1 MLMTCERHSHT
12 MATPRVL
19 QTQVRNARDRRG
31 REGLQKHGGAPAPWG
46 RWREGALGGLGIGAD
61 GGEIRV
67 GSWEGDAGRGT
78 RRKGGEPSLPRA
90 QSLKSRLPPG
100 TSQGS
105 QARMRVPW
113 DSSIL
118 GTLWKVQG
126 LRPLGQS
133 QEPQPS
139 GDEVRSRGSDG
150 RTGCGGSVNRM
161 PGVGAT
167 TSLTSMPQDQTLL
180 RQVTVQGNPGRRG
193 RGHLRSIVL
202 GHH

>member
-67 GSWEGDAGRGT
+67 GSWEGMQAGGPAGRA
-78 RRKGGEPSLPRA
+78 ENLPFPVPKV
-90 QSLKSRLPPG
+90 SSPGFPPG

>member
-1 MLMTCERHSHT
+1 MGEPRH
-12 MATPRVL
+12 P
-19 QTQVRNARDRRG
+19 G
-31 REGLQKHGGAPAPWG
+31 EGGGKGHW
-46 RWREGALGGLGIGAD
+46 EALASGQMEEKSESG
-61 GGEIRV
+61 
-67 GSWEGDAGRGT
+67 AGRGMQA
-78 RRKGGEPSLPRA
+78 GGPAGRAENLPFPVPKV
-90 QSLKSRLPPG
+90 SSPGFPPG

-193 RGHLRSIVL
+193 EGAPAEHRPRPSLTVPTEMEGVASQGRASCGRRCFLP
-202 GHH
+202 